1 MLDRAWLQVSTGGF
15 DANTAIRNAIK
26 ELTRQGL
33 TTVDYASGRTMSVEA
48 AVRMNVVT
56 GVNQTALRL
65 QDTLADE
72 MDSDLVETT
81 AHSGARPSHARW
93 QGQVFSRSGKSKKYP
108 DFRRATGY
116 GTGPGLGGWNCR
128 HSFHP
133 YFDGMARTYGAKE
146 LKKLEAKSITYNG
159 EKLTEY
165 EASQRQRYIER
176 QIRRWKREQQAMK
189 SAGQPQEEAKAK
201 LKEWRARQTDLV
213 EQTGLKRQYDRERAG
228 G

>member
-93 QGQVFSRSGKSKKYP
+93 QGQGVQPLRQVQKV
-108 DFRRATGY
+108 
-116 GTGPGLGGWNCR
+116 PGFPPGHGLR
-128 HSFHP
+128 H
-133 YFDGMARTYGAKE
+133 
-146 LKKLEAKSITYNG
+146 
-159 EKLTEY
+159 
-165 EASQRQRYIER
+165 
-176 QIRRWKREQQAMK
+176 
-189 SAGQPQEEAKAK
+189 
-201 LKEWRARQTDLV
+201 RARVGGLELPALLPPYLMV
-213 EQTGLKRQYDRERAG
+213 WPAPTGRRS
-228 G
+228 